1 MLNWHF
7 FLSPVSFSFLRMNL
21 STSDFRVS
29 HLLADG
35 RPLTLFP
42 SRQCSMLQSAAIN
55 IGHKVHFNA
64 LSHLPRCNKCD
75 CESFHQ
81 VCLYM
86 LWCGNIVL
94 WSITLFYV
102 TIFTTLTPLGWF
114 FFSCKYSFPFVG
126 CKRSCVSNISSK
138 SPNRIFVWYLG
149 N

>member
-1 MLNWHF
+1 MLKWHF

-29 HLLADG
+29 HLLADS

-64 LSHLPRCNKCD
+64 VSHLSRCNKCD
-75 CESFHQ
+75 CESSHQ

-102 TIFTTLTPLGWF
+102 TMFTTLTPLGWF
-114 FFSCKYSFPFVG
+114 FHVNIHSHLSVAKDLVFLIFHRNPLTGFSCG
-126 CKRSCVSNISSK
+126 T
-138 SPNRIFVWYLG
+138 
-149 N
+149 